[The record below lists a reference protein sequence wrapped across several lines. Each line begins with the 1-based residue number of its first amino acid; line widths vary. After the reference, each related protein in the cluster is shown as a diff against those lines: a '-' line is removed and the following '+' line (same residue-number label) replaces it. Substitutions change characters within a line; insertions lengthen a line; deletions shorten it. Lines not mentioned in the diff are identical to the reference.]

1 MATKQILSPTSLE
14 VGTALGSME
23 RPIVKQ
29 SSIGLR
35 TIRVLHQNESFLSS
49 ILVSGVFRS
58 GWHWCL
64 EILKQ
69 KIWAYINKLTNVQES
84 LEVFGIR
91 HYPKITRLLEHP
103 LLPAPSQSLVITC
116 FLGLLKKTAPK
127 LPSIWHPERMAQD
140 SVGCCVST
148 QPSAKPRWLPRCFS
162 KRIAPFKRGLIED
175 VSANF
180 APQIYHKFMQTG
192 RFFSEFLK
200 WRSLP
205 MFNINWSQFI

>member
-116 FLGLLKKTAPK
+116 FLGLLKKNGTQTPIYLAPRKDGPRFSRLLCLDTTFCKAKVTA
-127 LPSIWHPERMAQD
+127 
-140 SVGCCVST
+140 SVLFKTNRTFQTG
-148 QPSAKPRWLPRCFS
+148 ADWRC
-162 KRIAPFKRGLIED
+162 ICELCTT
-175 VSANF
+175 NL
-180 APQIYHKFMQTG
+180 PQIYANWA
-192 RFFSEFLK
+192 FFFWISEMKIFT
-200 WRSLP
+200 
-205 MFNINWSQFI
+205 NV